1 MQKGQPASVLMD
13 VDCASWSG
21 GLPGSLGLCL
31 ILSTVHLFACFLG
44 DPFKEERKE
53 ERRGLMFLDGSS
65 V

>member
-1 MQKGQPASVLMD
+1 MENQVRHNAELPNVRALHHWNTDCKVVL
-13 VDCASWSG
+13 
-21 GLPGSLGLCL
+21 
-31 ILSTVHLFACFLG
+31 ACFLG